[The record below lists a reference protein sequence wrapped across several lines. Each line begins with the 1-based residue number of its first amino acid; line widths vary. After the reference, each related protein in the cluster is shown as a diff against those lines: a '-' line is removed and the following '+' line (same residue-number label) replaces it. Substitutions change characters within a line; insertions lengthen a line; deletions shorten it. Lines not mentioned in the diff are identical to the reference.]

1 MRSTPVHI
9 KDKNEL
15 KFIVPFVFHFL
26 KKKSQENQTF
36 FLKGQTNKLTE
47 AMKCLEQTLSILQMG
62 DVLSCGHSV
71 TGAEAT

>member
-47 AMKCLEQTLSILQMG
+47 AMKCLEQTEYFTNGGCTFMWSLCHWS
-62 DVLSCGHSV
+62 
-71 TGAEAT
+71 